1 MMKTK
6 LFTLVFAVLVLGACK
21 KEIKLDVKQIHLTDT
36 TGQWDIKIDRPA
48 FSTKLKK
55 AVSNSTTRSTG

>member
-6 LFTLVFAVLVLGACK
+6 LFTLVFAVLALGACK
-21 KEIKLDVKQIHLTDT
+21 KEIKLDVKQIHLTS
-36 TGQWDIKIDRPA
+36 K
-48 FSTKLKK
+48 STVLPSRLQMLKLKK

>member
-6 LFTLVFAVLVLGACK
+6 LFTLVFAVLALGACK
-21 KEIKLDVKQIHLTDT
+21 KEIKLDVKQIHLTDK

-48 FSTKLKK
+48 FSTTD
-55 AVSNSTTRSTG
+55 AET

>member
-21 KEIKLDVKQIHLTDT
+21 KGHSVNSIKL
-36 TGQWDIKIDRPA
+36 A
-48 FSTKLKK
+48 
-55 AVSNSTTRSTG
+55 N